1 MNREAD
7 IDERLASIRRRLE
20 AAKPDLA
27 ERERLRRLGILGLL
41 QAKGVEVPNAE
52 MLDSVA
58 LQMILDRHS
67 SIRR

>member
-1 MNREAD
+1 MNQKAEFDA
-7 IDERLASIRRRLE
+7 RLALIRQLLE
-20 AAKPDLA
+20 TAKPDLVK
-27 ERERLRRLGILGLL
+27 RERLRRLTILGLL

-67 SIRR
+67 SIRW